1 MTARRVDR
9 HDGCAYNMKMEV
21 EFETGGVTMAIRGKY
36 QTKQK
41 ETIAAYFQERPD
53 ACLTAEAVYAALG
66 MDVGMT
72 TVYRAVARLCDEG
85 FLRRYA
91 PQTIGEAALYQLN
104 PCKGGHMHIRCVDCG
119 TLAHLHC
126 DVVRDFAGHLLGHH
140 GFVLDEGQTVLYGRC
155 QNCQAKR
162 DRESATEL
170 KRDGTADQPGTGN
183 PTCPVGSPEPVNPGR
198 ANLTQKPA
206 ECLCGE
212 RTGKPVDERDHPYPE
227 QTAE

>member
-1 MTARRVDR
+1 
-9 HDGCAYNMKMEV
+9 
-21 EFETGGVTMAIRGKY
+21 MAIRGKY

-126 DVVRDFAGHLLGHH
+126 DVVRDFAGHLLDHH

-155 QNCQAKR
+155 HQCQAKR
-162 DRESATEL
+162 EQG
-170 KRDGTADQPGTGN
+170 KTA
-183 PTCPVGSPEPVNPGR
+183 EPVRGEPDQRCGPSASACADR
-198 ANLTQKPA
+198 SMESPDA
-206 ECLCGE
+206 E
-212 RTGKPVDERDHPYPE
+212 
-227 QTAE
+227 